1 MPTQAEI
8 RQSITQQIID
18 GIDAGVRPWVKPWV
32 TTGSGGPP
40 CNAETGKN
48 YSGVNPL
55 ILNLHNHRHGH
66 TSRFFG
72 TYRQWQ
78 KLRGQVRRRP
88 KNVKSGQ
95 WGAKII
101 FCRPITKEE
110 IVKGVEVEKTF
121 FMLKEYSVFGIDQVD
136 GEHLDFLRYQEPTT
150 SEEPLVT
157 YEQFDDM
164 VTATEADIRHGGN
177 QCFYQLKEDYI
188 QMPHRQQFSGSSYA
202 ESLAHELG
210 HWSEAD
216 HRLDREEMADKDEYA
231 FSELVAEIS
240 ACYVC
245 SELGVSLGHGFGNH
259 ASYVAHWLKALR
271 NDPSF
276 IFKASN
282 KASRV
287 SDFLLSFQKEPIENE
302 ESAVVA

>member
-1 MPTQAEI
+1 MPTQTEI

-18 GIDAGVRPWVKPWV
+18 VIDAGVRPWAKPW
-32 TTGSGGPP
+32 TTTNAGGPP

-78 KLRGQVRRRP
+78 KLGGQVRRRP
-88 KNVKSGQ
+88 KNVENGM

-136 GEHLDFLRYQEPTT
+136 GEHLDYLRYQEPTI
-150 SEEPLVT
+150 SEEPVT
-157 YEQFDDM
+157 THQRFDDL
-164 VTATEADIRHGGN
+164 VKATGADTRHGGN
-177 QCFYQLKEDYI
+177 VCFYHLKDDYI
-188 QMPHRQQFSGSSYA
+188 QMVQRERFTGSTYS
-202 ESLAHELG
+202 ESLAHEIS

-216 HRLDREEMADKDEYA
+216 HRLGREAMADKEEYA

-240 ACYVC
+240 ACYLCDAV
-245 SELGVSLGHGFGNH
+245 GVPLDEGFVNH
-259 ASYVAHWLKALR
+259 VSYISHWLNALR

-287 SDFLLSFQKEPIENE
+287 NDYLLAFQEETVETAEPL
-302 ESAVVA
+302 VVV

>member
-1 MPTQAEI
+1 MPTQTEI

-18 GIDAGVRPWVKPWV
+18 AIDAGVRPWVKPWI
-32 TTGSGGPP
+32 TTGAGGPP
-40 CNAETGKN
+40 CNAATGNN

-55 ILNLHNHRHGH
+55 ILNLHNHRHGQ

-78 KLRGQVRRRP
+78 KLGGQVRRRP
-88 KNVKSGQ
+88 ANVESGN

-136 GEHLDFLRYQEPTT
+136 GEHLDYLRYQQPTA
-150 SEEPLVT
+150 SEEPVITHQRFDGLVK
-157 YEQFDDM
+157 
-164 VTATEADIRHGGN
+164 ATGADVRHGGN
-177 QCFYQLKEDYI
+177 ECFYHLKNDYI
-188 QMPHRQQFSGSSYA
+188 QMPHRHQFSGISYC

-216 HRLDREEMADKDEYA
+216 SRLGREALADKDEYA
-231 FSELVAEIS
+231 FCELVAEIS

-245 SELGVSLGHGFGNH
+245 SEMGVPLDEGFGNH
-259 ASYVAHWLKALR
+259 AAYVAHWMNALR

-287 SDFLLSFQKEPIENE
+287 SDYLLSFQKNPVENE
-302 ESAVVA
+302 ESVAVA